1 MNFAAGHSLLRAAPA
16 ARARRDYSRARN
28 VSGRRGAHEFGARS
42 KGSRCIRRPSLSA
55 FSTQAGPFLPSRGFQ
70 PATATVCATPSLR
83 GRSFIRFPLR
93 SLRGGSA
100 VRSHIAGNAV
110 SLEASGSA
118 PDTICRAK
126 NSRALRLSFAS
137 FTTRIAAKPS
147 VVKVSASR
155 SSLSS
160 MQISSAWRGQCVI
173 RVNWIS
179 RP

>member
-16 ARARRDYSRARN
+16 ARARRYYSRARN
-28 VSGRRGAHEFGARS
+28 VLERRGAHEFGARS
-42 KGSRCIRRPSLSA
+42 KGLRCIRRPSLSA

-70 PATATVCATPSLR
+70 SPTATACATPSLR
-83 GRSFIRFPLR
+83 GRLSIGACSASLCPRCDAQLIACRVCEARKTRRSFR
-93 SLRGGSA
+93 SSLTFDKT
-100 VRSHIAGNAV
+100 SHA
-110 SLEASGSA
+110 
-118 PDTICRAK
+118 CRPMLVQ
-126 NSRALRLSFAS
+126 S
-137 FTTRIAAKPS
+137 
-147 VVKVSASR
+147 SR